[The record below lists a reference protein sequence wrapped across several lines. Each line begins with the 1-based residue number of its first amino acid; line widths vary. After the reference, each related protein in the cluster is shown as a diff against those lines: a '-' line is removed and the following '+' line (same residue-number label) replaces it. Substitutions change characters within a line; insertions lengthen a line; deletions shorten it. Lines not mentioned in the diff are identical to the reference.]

1 MKQGVFTQPRPEPD
15 TERTEIR
22 SAALSPPAKPRW
34 LSQKAG
40 GGEPDVRPRVI
51 APGALP
57 YIETGLQ
64 FAAVVLVGRTVMNN
78 KRKVLVAGLG
88 AMTPAFI
95 ATDQVRARAAEC
107 AAIEPAQS
115 SAPSMALDQDALKS
129 ALLELSPAEKLRIAG
144 DRIRLAAKAKTST
157 ESSRAVL
164 AATRKLPCIP
174 PVTVRTC
181 GGAPRKA
188 R

>member
-1 MKQGVFTQPRPEPD
+1 MQAPTTYELVINLKTAKAFGLEVPV
-15 TERTEIR
+15 R
-22 SAALSPPAKPRW
+22 S
-34 LSQKAG
+34 
-40 GGEPDVRPRVI
+40 RVI
-51 APGALP
+51 EPGALP